1 MCSKVW
7 LTWLG
12 ARYLGTMTNPDNL
25 VALQTSPPVFTKEA
39 AERMAKEIFGVS
51 GEARPLYGERDQN
64 FRIKTAEGPGII
76 FKILG
81 PSELPEAVEFQIA
94 ALDHIRMMDAS
105 LPVPRVCRTAGGEA
119 YVYVKDEAGTPHMVR
134 ALAFQP
140 GQVMDSIEPTPG
152 LLRDVGSALAR
163 LNKAMA
169 NFFHPGAGQKIVWDL
184 RAIETMR
191 PFAAL
196 IEPAADRALVESV
209 LDRFLAFRPAL
220 AKLRHQPVHN
230 DLHPGNMLVNEDASR
245 VTGLLDFGDMIH
257 GPLIFD
263 LAVTAAETV
272 GENLDPIAYATHVV
286 AGYDVVNKL
295 EPAEFEA
302 LFEAIIARHALAATI
317 MAWRKQNDPAG
328 AEKLAALAGIGIAAI
343 QAYLAE
349 GKEKVVARFRAA
361 CAAPR
366 GADSAALAARR
377 FAVLGKGLELSYE
390 QPVHLVYGQGVHL
403 YAPDGTEYLDA
414 YNNVPSVGHGNE
426 TVADA
431 ISRQMHR
438 LCANTRYLHENVVDY
453 AERLTATLPD
463 GLEHMLFVNS
473 GSEANDAA
481 YRIAKQLT
489 GKTGAIVMENAYH
502 GITDVVAA
510 LSPYY
515 GSFAQKRADFIEVL
529 ESPDPFRGRFSGTDA
544 GVKYARDVDRAIAA
558 LEERGHGVAMLLIDS
573 AFVSNGIIDTPP
585 GYFAAV
591 AAKVRAAGGLVVGDE
606 VQSGFGRM
614 GEGFW
619 GFARHGVVPD
629 MVTMGK
635 PMANGHPT
643 GALATRPEIL
653 EAFTKKID
661 FFSTFGGNPV
671 SAAAALATLE
681 VLQRDKL
688 QQNALKTG
696 EFLRNEL
703 AALRNAFPIL
713 ADVRGA
719 GLMVGVEICENGQ
732 PSRELAR
739 RIANLLRQ
747 ARVLIGTEGPDGNV
761 LKIRPPLPFNPRDA
775 ARLVEALHG
784 VLRAL

>member
-1 MCSKVW
+1 
-7 LTWLG
+7 
-12 ARYLGTMTNPDNL
+12 MTDPTNL
-25 VALQTSPPVFTKEA
+25 VALQTSPPAFTKEA
-39 AERMAKEIFGVS
+39 AEQMAGEIFGVP
-51 GEARPLYGERDQN
+51 GEARQLYGERDQN
-64 FRIKTAEGPGII
+64 FRIKTADGPGII

-94 ALDHIRMMDAS
+94 ALDHIKMMDAS
-105 LPVPRVCRTAGGEA
+105 LPVPRVYRTADGAA
-119 YVYVKDEAGTPHMVR
+119 YVYVKDAAGTPHMVR
-134 ALAFQP
+134 ALGFQP
-140 GQVMDSIEPTPG
+140 GQVMDAITPTPG
-152 LLRDVGSALAR
+152 LLRDVGATLAR
-163 LNKAMA
+163 LNQAMA

-191 PFAAL
+191 PFASL
-196 IEPAADRALVESV
+196 IEPVEDRALVEAV

-272 GENLDPIAYATHVV
+272 GENLDPITYATHVI
-286 AGYDVVNKL
+286 AGYDAVNPL

-302 LFEAIIARHALAATI
+302 LYEAIIARHALAATI
-317 MAWRKQNDPAG
+317 MAWRKQNDPSG

-343 QAYLAE
+343 QAYQVE

-361 CAAPR
+361 CAAPLE
-366 GADSAALAARR
+366 GDSAALAARR
-377 FAVLGKGLELSYE
+377 FNVLGKGLELSYE

-403 YAPDGTEYLDA
+403 YAPDGNDYLDA
-414 YNNVPSVGHGNE
+414 YNNVPSVGHGNAR
-426 TVADA
+426 VAEA
-431 ISRQMHR
+431 ISRQMRR
-438 LCANTRYLHENVVDY
+438 LCANTRYLHENVVEY

-463 GLEHMLFVNS
+463 GLAHVLFVNS

-481 YRIAKQLT
+481 YRIAKALT
-489 GKTGAIVMENAYH
+489 GKTGAIVMANAYH

-515 GSFAQKRADFIEVL
+515 GPFAQKQADFIEVL
-529 ESPDPFRGRFSGTDA
+529 ESPDPFRGRFSGPEA
-544 GVKYARDVDRAIAA
+544 GAAYARDVDRAIAA
-558 LEERGHGVAMLLIDS
+558 LEARGHGVAMLLIDS
-573 AFVSNGIIDTPP
+573 AFVSNGIVDTPP
-585 GYFAAV
+585 GYFTAV
-591 AAKVRAAGGLVVGDE
+591 AEKVRAAGGLVVGDE

-614 GEGFW
+614 GETFW

-629 MVTMGK
+629 MVTLGK

-643 GALATRPEIL
+643 GALVTRPEIL
-653 EAFTKKID
+653 ADFTRKID

-681 VLQRDKL
+681 VLQQEKL
-688 QQNALKTG
+688 QQNARKTG

-703 AALRNAFPIL
+703 AGLQVEFPLL

-719 GLMVGVEICENGQ
+719 GLMVGVEIYEEGQ
-732 PSRELAR
+732 PSQKLAK
-739 RIANLLRQ
+739 RIANGLRQ

-761 LKIRPPLPFNPRDA
+761 LKIRPPLPFATQDA
-775 ARLVEALHG
+775 ARLVEALRG
-784 VLRAL
+784 VLRGL

>member
-1 MCSKVW
+1 MTD
-7 LTWLG
+7 LTE
-12 ARYLGTMTNPDNL
+12 L
-25 VALQTSPPVFTKEA
+25 VALHTSPPAFTLES
-39 AERMAKEIFGVS
+39 AEQMAWEIFGVA
-51 GEARPLYGERDQN
+51 GQARRLYGERDQN
-64 FRIKTAEGPGII
+64 FRIKTAAGSGII

-94 ALDHIRMMDAS
+94 ALDHIKIMDPS

-119 YVYVKDEAGTPHMVR
+119 YACVKGAAGTPHMVR
-134 ALAFQP
+134 ALDFQL
-140 GQVMDSIEPTPG
+140 GQVMDAIEPTPG
-152 LLRDVGSALAR
+152 LLRDVGATLAR

-196 IEPAADRALVESV
+196 IDPAADRALVEGV
-209 LDRFLAFRPAL
+209 LGRFLAFRPAL
-220 AKLRHQPVHN
+220 ARLRHQPVHN

-245 VTGLLDFGDMIH
+245 ITGLLDFGDMIH

-272 GENLDPIAYATHVV
+272 GDVLDPITYATHVV
-286 AGYDVVNKL
+286 AGYDAVNPL
-295 EPAEFEA
+295 EPDEFEA

-349 GKEKVVARFRAA
+349 GKERVVARFRAA
-361 CAAPR
+361 CAAPLE
-366 GADSAALAARR
+366 ADCAGLTVRR

-390 QPVHLVYGQGVHL
+390 QPVHLVYGQGVYL
-403 YAPDGTEYLDA
+403 YTPDGTDYLDA
-414 YNNVPSVGHGNE
+414 YNNVPSVGHGNAH
-426 TVADA
+426 VADA
-431 ISRQMHR
+431 ISRQMRR
-438 LCANTRYLHENVVDY
+438 LCANTRYLHETVVEY

-463 GLEHMLFVNS
+463 GLEHVLFVNS

-481 YRIAKQLT
+481 YRIAKAVT
-489 GKTGAIVMENAYH
+489 VKKGVVIMACAYH

-515 GSFAQKRADFIEVL
+515 GPFAQPLADFVEVL
-529 ESPDPFRGRFSGTDA
+529 ENPDPFRGRFSGPDA
-544 GVKYARDVDRAIAA
+544 VELYAADVDRAIAA
-558 LEERGHGVAMLLIDS
+558 LEARGHGVAMLLIDS
-573 AFVSNGIIDTPP
+573 AFVSSGIINTPP

-591 AAKVRAAGGLVVGDE
+591 AQKVRAAGGLVAGDE

-614 GEGFW
+614 GEAFW
-619 GFARHGVVPD
+619 GFTRHGVVPD

-643 GALATRPEIL
+643 GALVTRPEIL
-653 EAFTKKID
+653 EAFTRKID

-681 VLQRDKL
+681 VLQQEQL
-688 QQNALKTG
+688 QQNALRTG

-703 AALRNAFPIL
+703 AGLQGEFPVL
-713 ADVRGA
+713 ADVRGT
-719 GLMVGVEICENGQ
+719 GLMTGVEVYEDGQ
-732 PSRELAR
+732 PSQKLAK
-739 RIANLLRQ
+739 RIANGLRQ

-761 LKIRPPLPFNPRDA
+761 LKIRPPLPFGPQDA
-775 ARLVEALHG
+775 ARLVEALRR
-784 VLRAL
+784 VLCRL

>member
-1 MCSKVW
+1 
-7 LTWLG
+7 
-12 ARYLGTMTNPDNL
+12 MTDPENL
-25 VALQTSPPVFTKEA
+25 VALQTSPPAFTREA
-39 AERMAKEIFGVS
+39 AERMAREIFGVP
-51 GEARPLYGERDQN
+51 GEARQLYGERDQN
-64 FRIKTAEGPGII
+64 FRIKPAEGPGII

-81 PSELPEAVEFQIA
+81 PSELPEAVAFQIS
-94 ALDHIRMMDAS
+94 ALDHIKMMDAS
-105 LPVPRVCRTAGGEA
+105 LPVPRVRRTLAGEDYA
-119 YVYVKDEAGTPHMVR
+119 FVKDAAGTPHMVR
-134 ALAFQP
+134 ALDFQP
-140 GQVMDSIEPTPG
+140 GQVMDSIEPSPG
-152 LLRDVGSALAR
+152 LLRDAGATLAR
-163 LNKAMA
+163 LNRAMA

-196 IEPAADRALVESV
+196 IEPEGDRALVEGV
-209 LDRFLAFRPAL
+209 LDRLLAFRPEL

-230 DLHPGNMLVNEDASR
+230 DLHPGNMLVNDDASR

-263 LAVTAAETV
+263 LAVTAAEMV
-272 GENLDPIAYATHVV
+272 GQRLDPVTYATHVI
-286 AGYDVVNKL
+286 AGYDAVNPL
-295 EPAEFEA
+295 EPAEFPA

-349 GKEKVVARFRAA
+349 GKERVVARFRAA
-361 CAAPR
+361 CAAPQE
-366 GADSAALAARR
+366 ADSAALATRR

-414 YNNVPSVGHGNE
+414 YNNVPSVGHGNVH
-426 TVADA
+426 VADA
-431 ISRQMHR
+431 ISRQMRR

-463 GLEHMLFVNS
+463 GLEHVLFVNS

-481 YRIAKQLT
+481 YRIAKALT
-489 GKTGAIVMENAYH
+489 GKTGVIVMACAYH

-515 GSFAQKRADFIEVL
+515 GPFAQPLAAFVEVL
-529 ESPDPFRGRFSGTDA
+529 ENPDPFRGRFSGPEA
-544 GVKYARDVDRAIAA
+544 GVNYAQDVDRAIAA

-573 AFVSNGIIDTPP
+573 AFVSSGIIATPP

-591 AAKVRAAGGLVVGDE
+591 AEKVRAAGGLVAGDE

-614 GEGFW
+614 GEAFW

-643 GALATRPEIL
+643 GALVTRPEIL
-653 EAFTKKID
+653 AEFTGKID

-671 SAAAALATLE
+671 SAAAALATLD
-681 VLQRDKL
+681 VLQHEKL

-703 AALRNAFPIL
+703 ADLQAEFPVL

-719 GLMVGVEICENGQ
+719 GLMTGVEIYEEGK
-732 PSRELAR
+732 PSQKLAK
-739 RIANLLRQ
+739 RIANGLRQ

-761 LKIRPPLPFNPRDA
+761 LKIRPPLPFGPRDA
-775 ARLVEALHG
+775 ARLVEALRG
-784 VLRAL
+784 VLKTL